1 MCKQARQ
8 IDVKDR
14 AGLIPTEYL
23 EERRRAYMQ
32 NAKDPNE
39 VKYKIFG
46 FGVGKKKKQVWT

>member
-1 MCKQARQ
+1 LCKQARQ